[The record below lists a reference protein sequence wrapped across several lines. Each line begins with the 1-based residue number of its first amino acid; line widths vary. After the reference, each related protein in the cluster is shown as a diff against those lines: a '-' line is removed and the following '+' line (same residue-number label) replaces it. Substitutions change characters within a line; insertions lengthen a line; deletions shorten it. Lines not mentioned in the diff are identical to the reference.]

1 MEAGE
6 APEGRWLD
14 LATWLRR
21 TGRSLVAAIA
31 MAGLLA
37 SLPATAIANAA
48 EPITLADW
56 LRTIF
61 VTPDREL
68 DASQQGVAVSPPPPP
83 SVVVQTSSERIPPEQ
98 PVVRNRV
105 PDGWLRDD
113 RQRDAKRRRPPLV

>member
-6 APEGRWLD
+6 APGRGGFD
-14 LATWLRR
+14 VAEWLRR
-21 TGRSLVAAIA
+21 TGRGLVAVVA
-31 MAGLLA
+31 MAGLFA

-61 VTPDREL
+61 VTPDREV

-83 SVVVQTSSERIPPEQ
+83 PVVVQTSSERIPPEQ

-113 RQRDAKRRRPPLV
+113 RQRDAKRRRPRLV